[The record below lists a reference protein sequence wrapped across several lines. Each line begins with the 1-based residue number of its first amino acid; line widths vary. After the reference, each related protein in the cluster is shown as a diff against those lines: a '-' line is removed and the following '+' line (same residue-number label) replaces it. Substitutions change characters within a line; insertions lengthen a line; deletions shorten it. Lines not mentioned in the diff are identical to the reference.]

1 MEFWMYLILVSVLAV
16 LYYFFI
22 VFDNEFFPVLIV
34 VLSLMGLLLTITSP
48 FYVKTGELETYHYD
62 PGGGGSLENIET
74 EYIKQEFP
82 VINNMLFMLFL
93 ASFILVVVQWWIL
106 YNKNDDYIR

>member
-1 MEFWMYLILVSVLAV
+1 MEFLMYLILVSVLAV

-48 FYVKTGELETYHYD
+48 FYVKTGQLETYHYD
-62 PGGGGSLENIET
+62 MGGDLENIET
-74 EYIKQEFP
+74 QYIKQEFP
-82 VINNMLFMLFL
+82 GINNMLFMLFL